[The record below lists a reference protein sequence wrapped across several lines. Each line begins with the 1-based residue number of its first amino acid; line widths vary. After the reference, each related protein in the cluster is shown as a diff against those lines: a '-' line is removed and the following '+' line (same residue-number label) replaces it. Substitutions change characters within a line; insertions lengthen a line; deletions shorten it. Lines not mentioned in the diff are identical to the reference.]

1 METIAAVGRAT
12 KWFQR
17 GFDKIIPIAPPGSKL
32 YPNSKIAQDNVG
44 KVPTF
49 PSENSDYWG
58 GMSPQSKPGNHVKWN
73 DHKTSLR
80 DCEFW
85 DSKKSGVGLRS
96 DYFPAID
103 IDIEAKEISAM
114 VLDKTYEFFECKPPC
129 RTGKPPKRL
138 LMFRTEK
145 PFGKKRLDFMD
156 EHGEHYAVEILG
168 QGNQYVIDGI
178 HPRGMPYT
186 FDWEP
191 QSPEVL
197 KELTEDEAVAYLK
210 FISELLEL
218 LGCEVLTKDVS
229 KTDVT
234 PTERLIAND
243 LDMFLKALMML
254 PNNDKVAP
262 TRDKYFKVCAAVYNA
277 TAADRDKGKE
287 GWLSFSDRWN
297 DPVRRNDPEYADAMF
312 DSCATSGNR
321 RVGAEFIYRLAREH
335 GNFNYGEVVFS
346 DASDLVVE
354 PEVPFE
360 PFSHQE
366 LVIDMANQLAKRA
379 VFIPELGVWAFRDQ
393 MIWQPDPSGEKYNSL
408 MYRWILEYFQERI
421 RQLEGMQLNNE
432 AKAEIRGML
441 SRQSHMMAC
450 FNVLTKSH
458 PELHRA
464 LHLFDANPDILNT
477 PDGVFCLKTGQMLE
491 VDFNRDDHLCLK
503 QTLCSPDFSMPTP
516 HWDRFLKMITR
527 VINPQDEGIQPMPDG
542 DPEIIEFLQVF
553 GGYALTGHTSDNK
566 FAFLYGT
573 GGNGKS
579 TLLEVM
585 RALFGLYA
593 TKVNSEVFTRAKK
606 DNHPTAMTAFHGAR
620 FAYCSEFDEDDSFD
634 SARIKE
640 LTGGDSITAR
650 RMHKDYYTF
659 LPTHTLAIASNWR
672 PRLDTVDDAIKR
684 RVMLV
689 PFDLKLED
697 HEKDP
702 TLKSKLAQE
711 YPGILAWF
719 IRGAV
724 KWYQSGLPTTL
735 RIQIGTKKYF
745 DESDVIQ
752 QFLDERCIVRVN
764 DPNLIV
770 LKKDLFAAWDNYSRN
785 EYRGKFRLGKTT
797 FLSRIESRGF
807 VNVRVGH
814 ESQRGFSGIH
824 LKGEDE

>member
-1 METIAAVGRAT
+1 MQTTIAVGRAI

-32 YPNSKIAQDNVG
+32 YPNSKIAQENVG

-49 PSENSDYWG
+49 PSENSDFWG
-58 GMSPQSKPGNHVKWN
+58 GMSPQSKKGEHVKWN
-73 DHKTSLR
+73 DHVTSLN

-103 IDIEAKEISAM
+103 IDIEHDDLSAR
-114 VLDKTYEFFECKPPC
+114 VLDNTYKFFDCKPPC
-129 RTGKPPKRL
+129 RTGKAPKRL
-138 LMFRTEK
+138 LMFRTET

-156 EHGEHYAVEILG
+156 ERCVQHAVEILG
-168 QGNQYVIDGI
+168 MGNQYVIDGI
-178 HPRGMPYT
+178 HPRGMAYK

-210 FISELLEL
+210 DLSDLLEI

-229 KTDVT
+229 KTDTV

-243 LDMFLKALMML
+243 LELLRKAVDST
-254 PNNDKVAP
+254 PNNNDVAAA
-262 TRDKYFKVCAAVYNA
+262 RDDYFKYCAALYNA
-277 TAADRDKGKE
+277 TPQDRDAGKRMF
-287 GWLSFSDRWN
+287 LSWSDRWEHGTN
-297 DPVRRNDPEYADAMF
+297 DQEYASAMF
-312 DSCATSGNR
+312 DSCATSTNP
-321 RVGAEFIYRLAREH
+321 RVGAEFIYRLARDK
-335 GNFNYGEVVFS
+335 GTFNYGEVIFD
-346 DASDLVVE
+346 DASHLVVE
-354 PEVPFE
+354 PATPFE
-360 PFSHQE
+360 PYSHQE
-366 LVIDMANQLAKRA
+366 LTIDMAEHLDKNA
-379 VFIPELGVWAFRDQ
+379 VFIPELGVWAFRDR
-393 MIWQPDPSGEKYNSL
+393 MIWQPDPSGDKHNSL
-408 MYRWILEYFQERI
+408 MYRWILGYFKERI
-421 RQLEGMQLNNE
+421 RQLDDSKISNDE
-432 AKAEIRGML
+432 KSEIRQML

-450 FNVLTKSH
+450 FNVLTKAH

-491 VDFNRDDHLCLK
+491 LDFTRDDHLCLK

-516 HWDRFLKMITR
+516 YWDQFLLMITR
-527 VINPQDEGIQPMPDG
+527 VLNPQDEGIQPMPDG

-553 GGYALTGHTSDNK
+553 FGYALTGHTSDHK

-702 TLKSKLAQE
+702 SLKSKLAQE
-711 YPGILAWF
+711 YPGILAWC
-719 IRGAV
+719 IRGAM
-724 KWYQSGLPTTL
+724 KWYQSGLPTTK
-735 RIQIGTKKYF
+735 RIQIATKKYF

-752 QFLDERCIVRVN
+752 QFLDERCVVNVN

-814 ESQRGFSGIH
+814 DRQRGFVGIH